1 MEGDVRGAS
10 VLRRVL
16 GIEHALIEGIDLE
29 DDVVVVDVRLHKRQ
43 QLRCSRCRKRCAKHD
58 DGRGRRRWRC
68 LDLGSTKAYVQSDAP
83 RVRCRE
89 HGVVVAAVTW
99 ARPGSGFTL
108 AFEQQTAWL
117 AVHASQSTV
126 GQLMRVTWRSV
137 GRILTRVVADGL
149 AGRDLL
155 DGVTRIGI
163 DETSYRRGHRYLTVV
178 VCHDTG
184 RLIWAAPGRNKA
196 TLKLFFD
203 ELGVERCKRITHA
216 SADGAAWIHDT
227 VREKC
232 PNAIVCMDAFH
243 IVKWANEALDKIRR
257 EVWNDMRQHR
267 KRGRPPKDAKQRA
280 RQIKHARWALLKN
293 PDNLTDKQ
301 AATLAELEAAGSPMW
316 KAWLLKE
323 DLRELL
329 KLDADEA
336 IDRLDLWLE
345 RVDESGLAEF
355 EKIAK
360 TIRELRPEIEA
371 MLTHRL
377 TNGRVESVNAK
388 IRLIQIRAFGFHNP
402 FALIALA
409 KLTLS
414 GLCPPL
420 PGRAVT

>member
-1 MEGDVRGAS
+1 MRAAS

-16 GIEHALIEGIDLE
+16 GIEHALIEGVEFDG
-29 DDVVVVDVRLHKRQ
+29 DVVVVRVRLHKRQ

-58 DGRGRRRWRC
+58 DGRGRRRWRT
-68 LDLGSTKAYVQSDAP
+68 LDVGSSKSYLEADAP

-99 ARPGSGFTL
+99 ARAGSGFTH
-108 AFEQQTAWL
+108 AFEQQVAWL
-117 AVHASQSTV
+117 AVHASQTTV
-126 GQLMRVTWRSV
+126 QQVMRVTWRSV
-137 GRILTRVVADGL
+137 GRILMRVVADGL

-203 ELGVERCKRITHA
+203 ELGAERCARITHV
-216 SADGAAWIHDT
+216 SADGMAWIHDA
-227 VREKC
+227 VREHC
-232 PNAIVCMDAFH
+232 PDAIVCLDAFH
-243 IVKWANEALDKIRR
+243 VVKWANDALDKIRR
-257 EVWNDMRQHR
+257 EVWNDTRKHR
-267 KRGRPPKDAKQRA
+267 KPGRPPKDLKQRA
-280 RQIKHARWALLKN
+280 TRVKHSRWALVKN
-293 PDNLTDKQ
+293 PANLTDKQ
-301 AATLAELEAAGSPMW
+301 ALTLAELEKAGSPLW
-316 KAWLLKE
+316 KAYLLKE
-323 DLRELL
+323 DLRTLM
-329 KLDADEA
+329 KLPVDEA
-336 IDRLDLWLE
+336 IERLETWLA
-345 RVDESGLAEF
+345 RVDKSGLDEF
-355 EKIAK
+355 ARIAA
-360 TIRELRPEIEA
+360 TIRDLRPELEA

-388 IRLIQIRAFGFHNP
+388 IRLIQTRAFGFHNP
-402 FALIALA
+402 YALIALA

-420 PGRAVT
+420 PGRAAAA